1 LPSLQDPN
9 GVLSLEGGGAEGEGE
24 GGYDSGDE
32 HNALIPLE
40 VRAARATLRR
50 KYRQLERALEEDH
63 MLFEV
68 RQPASQPAHMHTY
81 MYTRIMQARD

>member
-1 LPSLQDPN
+1 M
-9 GVLSLEGGGAEGEGE
+9 LSLEGSEGEGQAM

-32 HNALIPLE
+32 HNALVPLE

-50 KYRQLERALEEDH
+50 KYRQLERALEEDQ

-68 RQPASQPAHMHTY
+68 RLYIGGLM
-81 MYTRIMQARD
+81 